1 MISNHSIL
9 LNSIVFAGR
18 CHVDACKSEYK
29 FNCKCESEEWAN
41 NLTNMGPA
49 KCIPQK
55 YMCDGIKDCD
65 DNSDEKYCKCPS
77 ASFQC
82 SFCPTGKSCK
92 GTIENNLYQC
102 IPKNLKNNSD
112 KNCLS
117 GKDEE

>member
-1 MISNHSIL
+1 MFHCN
-9 LNSIVFAGR
+9 
-18 CHVDACKSEYK
+18 
-29 FNCKCESEEWAN
+29 CESEEWNRISAS

-65 DNSDEKYCKCPS
+65 DNSDEKYCICKFD
-77 ASFQC
+77 SFQC
-82 SFCPTGKSCK
+82 SFCPKGKSCK

-102 IPKNLKNNSD
+102 IPKNMTND
-112 KNCLS
+112 EVKNCLS